1 VQTPLPTSSP
11 TSQVVC
17 HEAFLSHTFQVGP
30 VGIRSLS
37 KLGLLLGRCFGTC
50 VALSLA
56 WFSPVS
62 AQAAIDP
69 NVAPRAA
76 ALERS
81 GERQMAI
88 DLLGRY
94 LATAP
99 DDGRAWFQ
107 LGRFYLLDARDWH
120 LQGHRG
126 DPDGLLYLDFAATA
140 FDQAVRLSVDSG
152 VIFRGLAELER
163 SVVVVEDSGWQL
175 GGPARSRPNAPQLPP
190 FVLELGANLLSSCPS
205 GGVLLVGSD
214 LEALSVWYDN
224 TDLRS
229 REVIPISPDRY
240 ATDSIYRRRMAEAM
254 GINPALPIRSALEDV
269 SLRRPLCLTP
279 SADSAAAPPLSWTPF
294 RVTRVSRSVE
304 PQSDALSVTELL
316 EATRQGS
323 SIWVRD
329 VRGVYER
336 AARFNALLCS
346 SLLPA
351 FANSPPPACRP

>member
-1 VQTPLPTSSP
+1 M
-11 TSQVVC
+11 
-17 HEAFLSHTFQVGP
+17 FQVASVDITQP
-30 VGIRSLS
+30 LLYPARRRFFRATAALA
-37 KLGLLLGRCFGTC
+37 LLGAVGPGG
-50 VALSLA
+50 LK
-56 WFSPVS
+56 

-120 LQGHRG
+120 LQGHKG

-152 VIFRGLAELER
+152 LVFRGLAELER
-163 SVVVVEDSGWQL
+163 SVVSIEDSGWSVA
-175 GGPARSRPNAPQLPP
+175 GPVHLRPNTPEMPS
-190 FVLELGANLLSSCPS
+190 FILELGANLLSSCPA
-205 GGVLLVGSD
+205 GGVLLLGSD

-224 TDLRS
+224 LDLRT
-229 REVIPISPDRY
+229 REILPIRPDRY

-254 GINPALPIRSALEDV
+254 GIDPGLSVRNALEDV
-269 SLRRPLCLTP
+269 ASRKTLCLTP
-279 SADSAAAPPLSWTPF
+279 SADIAAAPTLQWSPF
-294 RVTRVSRSVE
+294 RLSRVSRAV
-304 PQSDALSVTELL
+304 PAGPDALSLTELL

-323 SIWVRD
+323 SVWVRD
-329 VRGVYER
+329 VRLIYDR
-336 AARFNALLCS
+336 AARFNTLLCGS
-346 SLLPA
+346 FLPV
-351 FANSPPPACRP
+351 FGDTPPAACRP

>member
-1 VQTPLPTSSP
+1 VHTTPAASSARNHLIGAILA
-11 TSQVVC
+11 VC
-17 HEAFLSHTFQVGP
+17 VLGISGP
-30 VGIRSLS
+30 
-37 KLGLLLGRCFGTC
+37 GR
-50 VALSLA
+50 LN
-56 WFSPVS
+56 

-94 LATAP
+94 LAMAP

-107 LGRFYLLDARDWH
+107 LGRFYLLDAVDWH

-152 VIFRGLAELER
+152 VVFRGLAELER
-163 SVVVVEDSGWQL
+163 SVVTLEDSGWNVA
-175 GGPARSRPNAPQLPP
+175 GPGRLRPNPP
-190 FVLELGANLLSSCPS
+190 EMPAFILELGANLLSSCPAR
-205 GGVLLVGSD
+205 GVLLLGSD

-224 TDLRS
+224 LDLRT
-229 REVIPISPDRY
+229 REILPIRPDRY

-254 GINPALPIRSALEDV
+254 GIDPGLSVRHALEDV
-269 SLRRPLCLTP
+269 ASRRTLCLTP
-279 SADSAAAPPLSWTPF
+279 TADSAAAPPLDWTPF
-294 RVTRVSRSVE
+294 RLSRVSRAAE
-304 PQSDALSVTELL
+304 PGAEALSVTELL

-323 SIWVRD
+323 SVWTRD
-329 VRGVYER
+329 VRLVYDR
-336 AARFNALLCS
+336 AARFNTLLCS
-346 SLLPA
+346 SFLPV
-351 FANSPPPACRP
+351 FGNSPPPACRP